1 MKLKFLFFIC
11 GIFLFRISKS
21 QSYDWVSAIGA
32 GGDDVVQAIATG
44 TILGVNYIWVTG
56 YNSGNFTCTVGNT
69 INQGAYVAMYNL
81 SGNCIW
87 AKNIKK
93 NTGVNMTNSMGM
105 DLAVYSPTVSPLDET
120 PSPNLYVTGYY
131 DDKMF
136 VTIFNASNGVQDLSK
151 VYYASIDG
159 SGDFPSASGN
169 GIAVNQYGVFVTGY
183 FTNSIRF
190 PANPA
195 ASGTGTGTVFDKFAG
210 EGKETF
216 LLKLGAVDLSRKFVK
231 VLRTNYNSQGNDITN
246 TDGFSYVTGTFGSD
260 ELSDGTAGI
269 PNLHSWQT
277 VTTNGY
283 VDIFVAKFNNST
295 GPSTNQWIRNAG
307 SSINGTDNDMG
318 YGINQDPSGNIYL
331 TGTLEANANFDG
343 LSVSVPTQPAA
354 FIAKYNSTG
363 SPQWATNLYPGP
375 LTNVHGYGIFTDASY
390 SYLCGNEFYG
400 KVDNSTGA
408 IATLFGIG
416 TPAGGVAGN
425 DILKIGSNIYFVGQE
440 ASFISTFMGT
450 AISADYGNW
459 DGFVTKLDPTGL
471 RTDENNPDHQTWTC
485 YPNPSKGSFYISS
498 SNSLDESTAHLI
510 RVFNLSG
517 AKVYENSITGNSTF
531 IQLDKPNAG
540 IYYLQITD
548 DNGDVSNQTIEI
560 LK

>member
-1 MKLKFLFFIC
+1 MKLKFLFLIC

-21 QSYDWVSAIGA
+21 QSYDWVSTIGA

-44 TILGVNYIWVTG
+44 TILGVNYIWITG
-56 YNSGNFTCTVGNT
+56 YNSGNFTCSVGNT

-93 NTGVNMTNSMGM
+93 STGVNMTNSMGM
-105 DLAVYSPTVSPLDET
+105 DLALYANAVAPLEET
-120 PSPNLYVTGYY
+120 GGLNVYVTGYY

-136 VTIFNASNGVQDLSK
+136 VTMFNASTGAQDLTK

-159 SGDFPSASGN
+159 SGDYPSASGN

-216 LLKLGAVDLSRKFVK
+216 VLKLGVSDLSKKFVK
-231 VLRTNYNSQGNDITN
+231 VLRTNYNSQGNDIIN
-246 TDGFSYVTGTFGSD
+246 TDGFSYVTGTFGS
-260 ELSDGTAGI
+260 ELLSDGTAGI
-269 PNLHSWQT
+269 PASHSWQT

-283 VDIFVAKFNNST
+283 EDIFVAKFNNST
-295 GPSTNQWIRNAG
+295 GPSINQWIRNGG
-307 SSINGTDNDMG
+307 SSSNYLQSDDEGL
-318 YGINQDPSGNIYL
+318 GIYKDAADNIYV
-331 TGTLEANANFDG
+331 TGSIEGNATFG
-343 LSVSVPTQPAA
+343 AYSVSIGSPLDGFV
-354 FIAKYNSTG
+354 AKYNSSGT
-363 SPQWATNLYPGP
+363 SQWASNVGATTNNSGD
-375 LTNVHGYGIFTDASY
+375 GIFSDNTY
-390 SYLCGNEFYG
+390 SYAVGNEYYT
-400 KVDNSTGA
+400 KINNSTGA
-408 IATLFGIG
+408 IETTSGIG
-416 TPAGGVAGN
+416 ELEDGGVRAY
-425 DILKIGSNIYFVGQE
+425 DIKSIGSDFYLVGQVGATE
-440 ASFISTFMGT
+440 NTFMGT
-450 AISADYGNW
+450 PLSAHYGNW
-459 DGFVTKLDPTGL
+459 DGFVTRLDITPRLGS
-471 RTDENNPDHQTWTC
+471 ENKSNQTWNC
-485 YPNPSKGSFYISS
+485 YPNPSTGSFYISS
-498 SNSLDESTAHLI
+498 TMSIEENAHHLI
-510 RVFNLSG
+510 RLFNLSG

-531 IQLDKPNAG
+531 IQLNKPNAG

-548 DNGDVSNQTIEI
+548 DNGTVSNQTIEI